1 MYKNILVY
9 SVIFKRKQ
17 NTMSEIFQNLSSV
30 LSDNDILSEYHS
42 GGIVIKPFSKANLG
56 NCSYDVT
63 LGPWYYRSNK
73 SDNQLLLPWNQESIE
88 NYWGSPQYASSLS
101 IEEAKKYKLP
111 VSTKV
116 ILLEPGELILAS
128 TNEFIGGVKNITTM
142 MKARSSMGR
151 IGISVCK
158 DAGWGD
164 IGYIN
169 RWTLEISN
177 FSSATVPLVVGSR
190 ISQIVFLRTSNPI
203 REYKN
208 IGNYQK
214 TNELE
219 ELEKYWHE
227 SSMLPKYRF

>member
-1 MYKNILVY
+1 
-9 SVIFKRKQ
+9 
-17 NTMSEIFQNLSSV
+17 MSEFFENLSSV
-30 LSDNDILSEYHS
+30 LSDHDIISERSS

-63 LGPWYYRSNK
+63 LGPWFYRSNK
-73 SDNQLLLPWNQESIE
+73 SNNQLLLPWDQESVE
-88 NYWGSPQYASSLS
+88 NYWGSPLYASSLNS
-101 IEEAKKYKLP
+101 EDSQKYKLP
-111 VSTKV
+111 LSTKV

-128 TNEFIGGVKNITTM
+128 TNEFIGGTKNITTM

-151 IGISVCK
+151 VGISVCK

-190 ISQIVFLRTSNPI
+190 IAQIVFFRTSTPV
-203 REYKN
+203 RDYHT
-208 IGNYQK
+208 IGSYQR
-214 TNELE
+214 TNNLD
-219 ELEKYWHE
+219 ELEKFWHE
-227 SSMLPKYRF
+227 TSMLPKYRF